1 MAGGAPARGTAD
13 EHHPALL
20 GRGLAVVGGVD
31 GRGMAALSFAAAV
44 ARLKADENKEVAAL
58 VLRDRPLQAVIA
70 CWPMVRR
77 SVAPGEVTEDAAL
90 EDLWAAVSFDER
102 EVVELSG
109 CPAGLALAALR
120 RARGNRLIY
129 PDGSVHSIAKVVLQR
144 MIKDAV
150 QGRSAG
156 K

>member
-1 MAGGAPARGTAD
+1 MLGG
-13 EHHPALL
+13 E
-20 GRGLAVVGGVD
+20 LAVVGGVD
-31 GRGMAALSFAAAV
+31 GRGVAALSFAAAV
-44 ARLKADENKEVAAL
+44 ERLKGSENKEVAAL

-77 SVAPGEVTEDAAL
+77 SVAPGDFAEGAAV
-90 EDLWAAVSFDER
+90 EDLWAAVAFDER

-129 PDGSVHSIAKVVLQR
+129 PDGSVHSIARVVLQR